1 MIKNVYILLALGI
14 IFILS
19 ACGGS
24 EDEPPT
30 PSPIPANRTVLVY
43 MVADNTLHSFASVD
57 VEEMMIGMK
66 DVDISSCNLCLYVDD
81 KSSPVL
87 YHFTK
92 NGKGEVVKD
101 IIATYEEQV
110 STDVA
115 VMSEVV
121 NHVFT
126 SYPAE
131 SYGLV
136 YWSHGEDWIPYPVTS
151 TRWVGQD
158 TGDGDKRMNI
168 SALASVLDEI
178 PHLDFLLFD
187 ACFMQSV
194 EVAYELRSYTDYFLA
209 SPTEIPAPGAPY
221 DKLVPAMFYAD
232 GFAQA
237 IGEAYISTYADNYN
251 ESLVIGSRNPWK
263 AGNVWVAGA
272 SISVIKSSELEHL
285 SSVTKQSLPNEVID
299 NVGLRNKIFSY
310 DKRSNPMYYDL
321 VGMMRHLVNDDDVF
335 DTWKSAYDAAI
346 VYWNTTKTNFSD
358 QGGVFL
364 MDDTYGVSQFIP
376 GVNLSTDKAY
386 RFTEWYTSAGFAA
399 LGW

>member
-136 YWSHGEDWIPYPVTS
+136 YWSHGEGWIPYPVTS

-168 SALASVLDEI
+168 SALASV
-178 PHLDFLLFD
+178 
-187 ACFMQSV
+187 
-194 EVAYELRSYTDYFLA
+194 
-209 SPTEIPAPGAPY
+209 
-221 DKLVPAMFYAD
+221 
-232 GFAQA
+232 
-237 IGEAYISTYADNYN
+237 
-251 ESLVIGSRNPWK
+251 
-263 AGNVWVAGA
+263 
-272 SISVIKSSELEHL
+272 
-285 SSVTKQSLPNEVID
+285 
-299 NVGLRNKIFSY
+299 
-310 DKRSNPMYYDL
+310 
-321 VGMMRHLVNDDDVF
+321 
-335 DTWKSAYDAAI
+335 
-346 VYWNTTKTNFSD
+346 
-358 QGGVFL
+358 
-364 MDDTYGVSQFIP
+364 
-376 GVNLSTDKAY
+376 
-386 RFTEWYTSAGFAA
+386 
-399 LGW
+399 

>member
-136 YWSHGEDWIPYPVTS
+136 YWSHGEGWIPYPVTS

-251 ESLVIGSRNPWK
+251 ESLVIGSRNP
-263 AGNVWVAGA
+263 
-272 SISVIKSSELEHL
+272 L
-285 SSVTKQSLPNEVID
+285 
-299 NVGLRNKIFSY
+299 
-310 DKRSNPMYYDL
+310 YYDL

-386 RFTEWYTSAGFAA
+386 RSTEWYTSAGFAA